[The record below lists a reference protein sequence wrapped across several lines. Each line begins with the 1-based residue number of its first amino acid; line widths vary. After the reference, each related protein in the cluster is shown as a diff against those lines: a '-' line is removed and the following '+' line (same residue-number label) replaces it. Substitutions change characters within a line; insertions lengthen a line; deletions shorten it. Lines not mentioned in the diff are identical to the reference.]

1 MSALPPKADVDRH
14 DGHVR
19 LVPIADSCSAAYG
32 GDGLAYSITSLAV
45 ASSIGRT

>member
-19 LVPIADSCSAAYG
+19 LVPLAHAVQRKDIPTNQSSAM
-32 GDGLAYSITSLAV
+32 
-45 ASSIGRT
+45 